1 MRWWPGALG
10 AMAGG
15 AALACAPAAARP
27 PLEVV
32 DAWAR
37 PVDSAATTAV
47 YFVLHNREAA
57 PVSVIRFASPV
68 SEAVMLHESVQRD
81 GTVHMTMLMEPQT
94 VAPGDSL
101 VLKPGGKHLM
111 AEAVVRALVA
121 GDSVP
126 MAVTLGDGRVVQVK
140 AVVRAP

>member
-1 MRWWPGALG
+1 MRCGPGILV

-15 AALACAPAAARP
+15 AALACAPARP

-57 PVSVIRFASPV
+57 PVRVTGFTSPV

-81 GTVHMTMLMEPQT
+81 GIAHMTMLMEPQT

-111 AEAVVRALVA
+111 TEAVVRALAA
-121 GDSVP
+121 GDSVRV
-126 MAVTLGDGRVVQVK
+126 AVTLGDGRVLQVK